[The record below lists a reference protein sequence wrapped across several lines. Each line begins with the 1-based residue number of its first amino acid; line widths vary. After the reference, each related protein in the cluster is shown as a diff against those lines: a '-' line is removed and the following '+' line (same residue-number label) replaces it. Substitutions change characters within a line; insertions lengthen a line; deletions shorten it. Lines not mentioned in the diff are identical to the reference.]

1 MSTGSDAEWI
11 LSRKIAVKSLAR
23 HFAPWKKRFFV
34 LDRAN
39 GLLGVRSSN
48 DTMVVINLYSP
59 DFLVLR
65 HEYSVDDKNSI
76 TVKYRE
82 EDSTTVKEI
91 VMKFETAEQ
100 LDHWEKVN
108 FTRVIK
114 NELCYVMRS
123 LLRCNVLFRLFT
135 VLQKMSKL

>member
-1 MSTGSDAEWI
+1 MSARSDAEWI
-11 LSRKIAVKSLAR
+11 LSRKIAVKSLTR

-59 DFLVLR
+59 DFLILR

-76 TVKYRE
+76 TIKYRE
-82 EDSTTVKEI
+82 EDSSTVKEI
-91 VMKFETAEQ
+91 VMKFETTAQ
-100 LDHWEKVN
+100 LEHWEKVHHALLN
-108 FTRVIK
+108 LRVK
-114 NELCYVMRS
+114 YV
-123 LLRCNVLFRLFT
+123 
-135 VLQKMSKL
+135 

>member
-1 MSTGSDAEWI
+1 MSTRSDAEWI
-11 LSRKIAVKSLAR
+11 LSRKIAVKSLTR

-100 LDHWEKVN
+100 LDYWEKVY
-108 FTRVIK
+108 FTCIFSTSFVVV
-114 NELCYVMRS
+114 CS
-123 LLRCNVLFRLFT
+123 LLVAMFCLGSSRCRRRC
-135 VLQKMSKL
+135 

>member
-76 TVKYRE
+76 TIKYRE
-82 EDSTTVKEI
+82 EDSSTVKEI
-91 VMKFETAEQ
+91 VMKFENTEQ
-100 LDHWEKVN
+100 LDYWEKVHHSH
-108 FTRVIK
+108 I
-114 NELCYVMRS
+114 
-123 LLRCNVLFRLFT
+123 RL
-135 VLQKMSKL
+135 